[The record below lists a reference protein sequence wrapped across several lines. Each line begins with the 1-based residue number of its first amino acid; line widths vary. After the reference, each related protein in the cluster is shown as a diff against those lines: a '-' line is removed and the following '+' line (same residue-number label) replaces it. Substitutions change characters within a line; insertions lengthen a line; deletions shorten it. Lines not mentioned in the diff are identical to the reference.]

1 MTMPSSL
8 NDLAIQ
14 QLFTDAHTANKFADT
29 PIDDALL
36 SRLYD
41 LCKFGPTSMNCQPM
55 RLVFVRS
62 EEAKARL
69 KACLSPGNVDK
80 TMAAPVTAI
89 VAMDTRFFEFM
100 PTQFPAMPAANQM
113 FSSNAELANATAFRN
128 SSLQGAYL
136 IMASRALGLAAGPM
150 SGFDPAKLDAEFFS
164 DGRWRANFLI
174 NLGFPDSTG
183 NRPRGPRLT
192 FPESARVI

>member
-192 FPESARVI
+192 FQESARVI

>member
-1 MTMPSSL
+1 MSSSL
-8 NDLAIQ
+8 DDLAIQ
-14 QLFTDAHTANKFADT
+14 QLFTNAHTANKFADV

-36 SRLYD
+36 NRLYD
-41 LCKFGPTSMNCQPM
+41 ICKFGPTSMNCQPM

-62 EEAKARL
+62 AEAKSRL

-80 TMAAPVTAI
+80 TMAAPITAI
-89 VAMDTRFFEFM
+89 VAMDTSFFEFM
-100 PTQFPAMPAANQM
+100 PTQFPAMPAAGQM
-113 FSSNAELANATAFRN
+113 FSSNAELAKATAFRN

-136 IMASRALGLAAGPM
+136 IMAARTLGLAAGPM

-174 NLGFPDSTG
+174 NLGYADPAG

-192 FPESARVI
+192 FEESARVI

>member
-1 MTMPSSL
+1 MSDSL

-14 QLFTDAHTANKFADT
+14 QLFTAAHTANKFADT
-29 PIDDALL
+29 PVGDDLL
-36 SRLYD
+36 NRLYN

-62 EEAKARL
+62 ADAKSRL
-69 KACLSPGNVDK
+69 KDCLSPGNVDK

-89 VAMDTRFFEFM
+89 VAMDTSFFEFM
-100 PTQFPAMPAANQM
+100 PTQFPAMPAASQM
-113 FSSNAELANATAFRN
+113 FSSNAELAHATAFRN

-136 IMASRALGLAAGPM
+136 IMAARTLGLAAGPM
-150 SGFDPAKLDAEFFS
+150 SGFDPTKLNAEFFP
-164 DGRWRANFLI
+164 DGRWKANLLI
-174 NLGFPDSTG
+174 NLGFADVTG

-192 FPESARVI
+192 FEDVALVL